1 MLIDRKKDEDTEPSA
16 KAVEQGR
23 DLELENIIGNLM
35 IAEFQIDRLRTR
47 LSEKIAGYG
56 RGVGG
61 YHYKSDKKP
70 VSISTFEHKGK
81 LYRVSLKVD
90 EVKVNNKSDEDLR

>member
-1 MLIDRKKDEDTEPSA
+1 MLIDRKKDEDKEPSTNA
-16 KAVEQGR
+16 SEGR

-56 RGVGG
+56 RGVSG

-90 EVKVNNKSDEDLR
+90 EVKANNKSDEDLR